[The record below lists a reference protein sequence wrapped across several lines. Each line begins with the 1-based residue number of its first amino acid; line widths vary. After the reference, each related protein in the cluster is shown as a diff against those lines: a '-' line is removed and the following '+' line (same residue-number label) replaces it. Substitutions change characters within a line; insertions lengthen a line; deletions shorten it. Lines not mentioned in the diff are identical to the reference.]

1 MGTVDPVLWR
11 QELNDFTLRNAARP
25 MDLDILMNELGAQ
38 PEVHRFALRGVS
50 YDSRDRRIDIMFG
63 RDADAHVTHSI
74 GGVESIDVI
83 RSRDGRSDV
92 LQIRHE
98 GGQTILH
105 VSPASA
111 GGADRRIG

>member
-11 QELNDFTLRNAARP
+11 QELNDFTLRNAARA

-50 YDSRDRRIDIMFG
+50 YDWRDRRIDIMFG

-83 RSRDGRSDV
+83 RSSDGRSDV

-105 VSPASA
+105 ASP
-111 GGADRRIG
+111 GIGRVTHMRIG